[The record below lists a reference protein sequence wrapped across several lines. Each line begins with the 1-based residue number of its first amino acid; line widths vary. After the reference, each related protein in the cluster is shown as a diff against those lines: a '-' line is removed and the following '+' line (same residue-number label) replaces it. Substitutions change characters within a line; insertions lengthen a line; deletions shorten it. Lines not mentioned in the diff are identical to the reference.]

1 MSAVKRGDIEKVKKL
16 KKSPEVKKMKGEPHP
31 AGRPAGP
38 GSQCSSCRH
47 RYEGS
52 GCGHCR
58 PLREAIGIFDGDV
71 DDLTM
76 IAPGVVGARGSV
88 VLRELL

>member
-1 MSAVKRGDIEKVKKL
+1 M
-16 KKSPEVKKMKGEPHP
+16 MH
-31 AGRPAGP
+31 AG
-38 GSQCSSCRH
+38 SK
-47 RYEGS
+47 
-52 GCGHCR
+52 
-58 PLREAIGIFDGDV
+58 AIGIFDGDV